1 MGAPDPSGATP
12 EAATEARWAEAR
24 SLEDIFAQR
33 WKPLAPRLSLGI
45 YEKALPAALTWPD
58 RLSAAKSAGFEFVE
72 ISIDDS
78 DGRIARLDWG
88 PRERAELR
96 QAVLDTGVPIRSMS
110 LSAHRR
116 FPLGSASPATRQR
129 AQDILKKAIDFSVE
143 AGIRLILIAGIDVYY
158 EPSDAQTQVNFLRGL
173 EQGFERASAAGVMLA
188 LENWD
193 IQINSLRLARQVVD
207 YFRSPWFQLYV
218 DVGNLAYAGY
228 DVIAELEAGRGH
240 IAAVH
245 FKDTLRG
252 QLRYVPLGEGEVPF
266 VAACAKLAE
275 LGFQGPAVV
284 ELWTEAY
291 PNALEIATHANGWL
305 RERIA
310 EGWASYLSQP
320 QTERRLN

>member
-1 MGAPDPSGATP
+1 MRAPQPSVAMP
-12 EAATEARWAEAR
+12 EAAGEASGTEGVSLQEMFAR
-24 SLEDIFAQR
+24 R
-33 WKPLAPRLSLGI
+33 WRPLVPRLSLGI
-45 YEKALPAALTWPD
+45 YEKALPAALTWPE
-58 RLSAAKSAGFEFVE
+58 RLNAAKRAGFEFVE

-78 DGRIARLDWG
+78 DGRIARLDWE

-96 QAVLDTGVPIRSMS
+96 RVVLDAGVSLRSMS

-116 FPLGSASPATRQR
+116 FPLGSAFPATRQL
-129 AQDILKKAIDFSVE
+129 ALDILKKAIDFSVE
-143 AGIRLILIAGIDVYY
+143 VGIRLILIAGIDVYH
-158 EPSDAQTQVNFLRGL
+158 EPSDARTQVNFLRGL
-173 EQGFERASAAGVMLA
+173 EQGFEQASAAGVMLA

-193 IQINSLRLARQVVD
+193 IQVNSLRLARQYVD
-207 YFRSPWFQLYV
+207 YFGSPWFQLYV

-228 DVIAELEAGRGH
+228 DVVSELEAARGH

-252 QLRYVPLGEGEVPF
+252 QLRYVPLGEGDVPF

-291 PNALEIATHANGWL
+291 PDALEIAAHANGWV

-310 EGWASYLSQP
+310 EGWGAYLTLPHSQG
-320 QTERRLN
+320 RSR